1 MRQQEFSVFTG
12 LVYFFQVSLFRGV
25 EFIGGVKSRVSLTK
39 CVNPILRGV
48 FLYQGLQVHGSV
60 HKILIRNSEKQ
71 KFKFDLLLAFR
82 ARILVGKWCR

>member
-25 EFIGGVKSRVSLTK
+25 KFIGGVKSRVSLTK

-60 HKILIRNSEKQ
+60 HKILRTYRNSN
-71 KFKFDLLLAFR
+71 
-82 ARILVGKWCR
+82 LVYCWLSKLGYW

>member
-25 EFIGGVKSRVSLTK
+25 KFIGGVKSRVSLTK

-60 HKILIRNSEKQ
+60 HKILRTYRNS
-71 KFKFDLLLAFR
+71 LLAFK

>member
-1 MRQQEFSVFTG
+1 MRQQVFSVFTG

-25 EFIGGVKSRVSLTK
+25 KFIGGVKSRVSLTK

-60 HKILIRNSEKQ
+60 HKILRTYRNSN
-71 KFKFDLLLAFR
+71 
-82 ARILVGKWCR
+82 LVYCWLSKLGYW

>member
-60 HKILIRNSEKQ
+60 HKILRTYRNSN
-71 KFKFDLLLAFR
+71 
-82 ARILVGKWCR
+82 LVYCWLSKLGYW